1 MVTLV
6 SLYIVSP
13 KVMELINDVKGGL
26 TVLPLPQSFGTQ
38 MPQHKPDENN
48 NKDTS

>member
-13 KVMELINDVKGGL
+13 KVMELTKDVKGGL
-26 TVLPLPQSFGTQ
+26 TVLPSTQSFGY
-38 MPQHKPDENN
+38 PDAPI
-48 NKDTS
+48 